1 LRAVGARSGTIM
13 GMFVMEGL
21 LQGLFS
27 WAIAVP
33 VSFVVGQ
40 SMAKVLGQVMFSA
53 NLDYRYNYTAVLIW
67 LVVVIVISILASILP
82 ARSATRISV
91 RNSLAYA

>member
-1 LRAVGARSGTIM
+1 
-13 GMFVMEGL
+13 
-21 LQGLFS
+21 
-27 WAIAVP
+27 VP

-67 LVVVIVISILASILP
+67 LVVVIAISTLASILP
-82 ARSATRISV
+82 ARNATRISV
-91 RNSLAYA
+91 RASLAYA